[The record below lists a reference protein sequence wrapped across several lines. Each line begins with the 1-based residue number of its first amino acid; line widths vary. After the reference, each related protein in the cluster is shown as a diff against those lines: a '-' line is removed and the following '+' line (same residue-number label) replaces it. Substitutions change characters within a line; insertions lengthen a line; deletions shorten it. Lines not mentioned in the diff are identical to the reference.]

1 MLLNVVQDC
10 RFNSAKTEI
19 VMAVADFRFG
29 KTNRVGIAVGG
40 ELVDDRTAG
49 IAEGEEARDFV
60 VGFAGGV
67 VTGATD
73 AGIGKLPGAVGGLVL
88 HFVDNG
94 VAAGNDQADGG
105 KFGAAIAGGAG
116 FEKNGVDVAGEM
128 VHGEERLAQREGES
142 FAVGEANE
150 QGADEARALS
160 DGDGVEIVQGDVR
173 LVDGF
178 ADDWDDLAEMFA
190 GGKFGDD
197 PAVFAVNFDLGR
209 DHAGED
215 AFAVGD
221 DGGGGFV
228 AGGFDAEN
236 EFLRRVHTK
245 FIVYAG
251 RSTCDIID

>member
-19 VMAVADFRFG
+19 VMAVANFRLR
-29 KTNRVGIAVGG
+29 KANRVGIAVRG
-40 ELVDDRTAG
+40 EFVDNRTAG
-49 IAEGEEARDFV
+49 IAEGEEAGDFV
-60 VGFAGGV
+60 VGFAGRV

-73 AGIGKLPGAVGGLVL
+73 AGVGKLPGAVGSLVL
-88 HFVDNG
+88 YFVDNG

-116 FEKNGVDVAGEM
+116 LEKNGVDVAGEM
-128 VHGEERLAQREGES
+128 VHGDERLAQREGES

-160 DGDGVEIVQGDVR
+160 DGDGVEIVQGDVG

-178 ADDWDDLAEMFA
+178 ADDRHDLAEMFA
-190 GGKFGDD
+190 RREFGDHA
-197 PAVFAVNFDLGR
+197 AVFAVNFDLGR

>member
-88 HFVDNG
+88 YFVDNG

-105 KFGAAIAGGAG
+105 KFGAAVAGGAG
-116 FEKNGVDVAGEM
+116 LEKNGVDVAGEM
-128 VHGEERLAQREGES
+128 VHGNERLAQREGES
-142 FAVGEANE
+142 FAVGEAHE
-150 QGADEARALS
+150 QRADQARALR
-160 DGDGVEIVQGDVR
+160 DGDGVEIVQGDVG

-178 ADDWDDLAEMFA
+178 ADDRHDLTQMFA
-190 GGKFGDD
+190 RREFGDA
-197 PAVFAVNFDLGR
+197 PAVFAVNFDLGG
-209 DHAGED
+209 DDAGED
-215 AFAVGD
+215 VFAVGD

-236 EFLRRVHTK
+236 EFVCRVHTE

-251 RSTCDIID
+251 RSACDIID